1 MFNFPSFFSFP
12 SNIEIV
18 GKQKDNDVWVF
29 NSSVQIDHQGLLIP
43 KSEQQYIILDDQNIL
58 DVPHLTGEYK
68 SNQSGGSKPRNNG
81 VGGGG
86 EAVLFFMPCRHL
98 FLCRFFFLF

>member
-1 MFNFPSFFSFP
+1 M
-12 SNIEIV
+12 
-18 GKQKDNDVWVF
+18 WVF

-86 EAVLFFMPCRHL
+86 ESGFIFHAVPAFVPPFVSS
-98 FLCRFFFLF
+98 FLTKLQGGGGVGPPLNALKLA

>member
-1 MFNFPSFFSFP
+1 M
-12 SNIEIV
+12 
-18 GKQKDNDVWVF
+18 WVF

-43 KSEQQYIILDDQNIL
+43 KSEQQYIIL

-86 EAVLFFMPCRHL
+86 GSGFIFHAVPAFVPPFVSS
-98 FLCRFFFLF
+98 FLTKLQGGGGVGPPLNALKLA